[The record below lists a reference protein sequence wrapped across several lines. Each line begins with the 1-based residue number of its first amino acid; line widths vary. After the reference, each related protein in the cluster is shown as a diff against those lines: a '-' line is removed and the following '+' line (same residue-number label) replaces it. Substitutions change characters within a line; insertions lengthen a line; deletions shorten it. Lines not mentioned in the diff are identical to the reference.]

1 MDASVIC
8 AKIARMKRVLAI
20 LSLLALAA
28 CQPQDPNGKAAPAP
42 ADEPADAQV
51 AENAPS
57 DFSKPMTA
65 RGTEPFWSLS
75 IDGAHF
81 TFSRPGQPDL
91 VAEAPGAAIQ
101 PGRATWIAK
110 AADGAQLTVILYV
123 SECSDGMSDHRYPMS
138 AEVTLLN
145 HTLHGCAAKTAE
157 MPRSLATP
165 APTTPPK

>member
-1 MDASVIC
+1 
-8 AKIARMKRVLAI
+8 MKHHLLPLV
-20 LSLLALAA
+20 LLALAA
-28 CQPQDPNGKAAPAP
+28 CQPQDPNGKAAPPPAEAP
-42 ADEPADAQV
+42 AAAPV

-65 RGTEPFWSLS
+65 RGTEPFWSLI
-75 IDGAHF
+75 IDGTQF

-91 VAEAPGAAIQ
+91 IAEAPGAAIQ

-110 AADGAQLTVILYV
+110 AANGAQLTVILYV
-123 SECSDGMSDHRYPMS
+123 SECSDGMSDHRYPMT

-157 MPRSLATP
+157 MPTSLATP
-165 APTTPPK
+165 APTSPPK